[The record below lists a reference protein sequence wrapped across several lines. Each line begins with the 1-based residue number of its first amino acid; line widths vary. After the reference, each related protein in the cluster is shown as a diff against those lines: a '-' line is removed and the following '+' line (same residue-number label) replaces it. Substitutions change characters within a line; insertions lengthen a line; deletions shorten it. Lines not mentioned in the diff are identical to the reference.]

1 MTSTSGFN
9 LIATKCCG
17 AVYSTPKYASVNT
30 SAYEYWTDGARLHSL
45 MPTDGGLRRCRCGT
59 YFLLKSTF
67 RVGFEDERS
76 TQGAEFIKDADL
88 KNLITKELSSDVE
101 IIVRRRYWRI
111 LNDPYRDLYRD
122 HRKKEDAKNINRK
135 SFFSRLFLRI
145 GLLKNQREEPLKFTV
160 PSFTITEQL
169 TQNLER
175 LLVLLEKEERKDYL
189 EITEI
194 LRELSRYEEA
204 SETMTK
210 FTEEKNKVA
219 DLLKQLLAQQDNAPY
234 RYRL

>member
-1 MTSTSGFN
+1 
-9 LIATKCCG
+9 
-17 AVYSTPKYASVNT
+17 
-30 SAYEYWTDGARLHSL
+30 
-45 MPTDGGLRRCRCGT
+45 
-59 YFLLKSTF
+59 
-67 RVGFEDERS
+67 
-76 TQGAEFIKDADL
+76 
-88 KNLITKELSSDVE
+88 
-101 IIVRRRYWRI
+101 

-122 HRKKEDAKNINRK
+122 HREKEDAKNINRK
-135 SFFSRLFLRI
+135 SFFSRLLLRF
-145 GLLKNQREEPLKFTV
+145 GLMKQQKEEHQKFTV

-169 TQNLER
+169 TLNLER

-204 SETMTK
+204 SEMMTK

-219 DLLKQLLAQQDNAPY
+219 DLLRQLLVQQDNALY